1 MMHWFTIIALFLSS
15 AVGAFSGDWVEGEV
29 LVQMKPGKTWDAA
42 KKESKNA
49 KGAGSSLAHL
59 ERVQSFSALSKH
71 CGAACLTAR
80 SNNKTSTAQLLAEL
94 AKHPAVARVAPN
106 HIRTRT
112 DIVLPSD
119 PSFTLQWGLEN
130 PTIPAAD
137 IDWRSAW
144 RLARPAL
151 AVPNIT
157 AIMDTGIDYRHPDL
171 LPNLWQNP
179 LEIADNNI
187 DDDNN
192 GYVDDVFGADAS
204 GDDETAPFNGI
215 PDGDPMDAGLDM
227 AHGTHVAG
235 IAGARTGNR
244 GITGV
249 NFNTRLLTLKA
260 SPDGNSFTTTAVI
273 NALDYAIELKN
284 RGEPIVVINM
294 SFGGIDF
301 NPIEASAFAA
311 ANDAD
316 IVITAAAGNESKN
329 NDTTPTYPAG
339 YNYPN
344 IISVASTTSTD
355 ARSNFSNFGTN
366 SVDLAAPGSA
376 IFSTRPTH
384 LVSLA
389 TAETTSS
396 TFDGRG
402 MFFSGLTDS
411 NGITGTLVDC
421 GLGYATNFPP
431 AVAGNIALIAR
442 GDIFFSTKVGN
453 ATAAGATACVIYNNV
468 DGDQLFNGRLIQPS
482 GLNIPAI
489 AVTQN
494 EGTALLNLLGQN
506 VTVRNVFNDNEG
518 YEYSSGTS
526 MAAPMVAG
534 AVAFAADHF
543 PNDTAAER
551 VQRVLNAAD
560 VLPNLES
567 VVNGGRRLNLRR
579 IVDGDAD
586 AAGVIGNGDGLPDWW
601 ELETVGDLDTLSIDG
616 DHDNDGLTDWQEFLV
631 GSDPD
636 DANSGAMIGII
647 PNLELTSPLPPFRE
661 YQIETANAI
670 DQAWRPFNDLGVSS
684 ESGVLHAITNTID
697 RAFFRLSIP
706 E

>member
-1 MMHWFTIIALFLSS
+1 LIQL
-15 AVGAFSGDWVEGEV
+15 
-29 LVQMKPGKTWDAA
+29 KPGTSWEAT
-42 KKESKNA
+42 KNA
-49 KGAGSSLAHL
+49 DKANNVEQTPTVLAQL
-59 ERVQSFSALSKH
+59 ERVRSFQALSKQS
-71 CGAACLTAR
+71 GAACLTVR
-80 SNNKTSTAQLLAEL
+80 SNNKTSTAKLLAEL
-94 AKHPAVARVAPN
+94 AQHPAIDLVAPN
-106 HIRTRT
+106 HIRRRN
-112 DIVLPSD
+112 DIIVPTD
-119 PSFTLQWGLEN
+119 PSLNLQWGLEN
-130 PTIPAAD
+130 TIITAAD

-151 AVPNIT
+151 PQRNIT
-157 AIMDTGIDYRHPDL
+157 AIMDSGVDYRHPDL

-179 LEIADNNI
+179 AEIPSNGI

-192 GYVDDVFGADAS
+192 GFVDDVFGADTS
-204 GDDETAPFNGI
+204 GDDETPPFNGV
-215 PDGDPMDAGLDM
+215 PDGDPMDAGLDL

-235 IAGARTGNR
+235 IAGAPTGNR
-244 GITGV
+244 GVSGV
-249 NFNTRLLTLKA
+249 NFNTRLLTLKG
-260 SPDGNSFTTTAVI
+260 SPDGNTFTTAAMI
-273 NALDYAIELKN
+273 DGIDYAIQLKN

-294 SFGGIDF
+294 SFGGTDF
-301 NPIEASAFAA
+301 NSIETIAFAA

-316 IVITAAAGNESKN
+316 IVITAAAGNENKN
-329 NDTTPTYPAG
+329 NDLIPTYPAG
-339 YNYPN
+339 YDFPN
-344 IISVASTTSTD
+344 IISVASTTSAD
-355 ARSNFSNFGTN
+355 ARSSFSNFGTN
-366 SVDLAAPGSA
+366 EVDIAAPGSS

-384 LVSLA
+384 LESLA
-389 TAETTSS
+389 SVETTAS
-396 TFDGRG
+396 TISGRG
-402 MFFSGLTDS
+402 LFFAGLTDTS
-411 NGITGTLVDC
+411 GVTGTLVDC

-431 AVAGNIALIAR
+431 AVAGNIALISR
-442 GDIFFSTKVGN
+442 GDLLFSEKVGN
-453 ATAAGATACVIYNNV
+453 ATAAGATACMIFNNI
-468 DGDQLFNGRLIQPS
+468 DDDQLFNGRLIQPS

-489 AVTQN
+489 AATQDD
-494 EGTALLNLLGQN
+494 GAVLLNLTGQV
-506 VTVRNVFNDNEG
+506 VTVRNVFNNEAG

-534 AVAFAADHF
+534 AISFAADHF

-636 DANSGAMIGII
+636 DANSGAMIGYI

-661 YQIETANAI
+661 YQIETADEI
-670 DQAWRPFNDLGVSS
+670 DQAWRPFNDLGVTS
-684 ESGVLHAITNTID
+684 ESGVLHAITNTTD